1 MKRTLWTLLALV
13 VVTSLVIL
21 AGCAPKPTEAPTEVP
36 PTEAPAAPT
45 VAPVEP
51 TEAPAAA
58 EPVKI
63 VIFVGF
69 GTGTSPEQMEV
80 HNQIAEE
87 FNSTHDKIQ
96 IEFLTVPWE
105 ERITKFSTMLAG
117 DMTPDIA
124 MPIGVGGIAEFYDEW
139 MDLTPF
145 IERDNYDMSDF
156 FGTTVEIHTYPN
168 KGLLGLPLCVYP
180 SVTYYNQDLFDAA
193 GVEYPPHEWEAPYA
207 DGDPW
212 DLDKLVEISK
222 KLTLDSDGNN
232 ADSPAFNWENSTQ
245 WGWNGWDWSSFGSF
259 VQKFGG
265 RPTGVSE
272 DGKTA
277 LLNSEP
283 WVQTMSWIKDT
294 VWTWHIRASSEQAG
308 AFYDAAG
315 DPMGSGMVG
324 MWECHSWMSYAWPS
338 WTESFNWDVA
348 AVPAAGSN
356 RPQAAVDAD
365 TFVMP
370 KSGKHPD
377 EAWEVVKWLFQ
388 PENMNRLVKN
398 YGCIPARQSLAATWV
413 DEMKADYPNVDFQV
427 FLDSLDYIDLPNHES
442 WVPDYTK
449 KEDAVQTAL
458 DQVMT
463 GENLD
468 VQAVMDTL
476 NTTVQG
482 YLDEYW
488 ATH

>member
-1 MKRTLWTLLALV
+1 MKRTLLTLVALLTV
-13 VVTSLVIL
+13 ASIVLL
-21 AGCAPKPTEAPTEVP
+21 AGCAPKPTEAPAAA
-36 PTEAPAAPT
+36 PTEAPAA
-45 VAPVEP
+45 AP
-51 TEAPAAA
+51 TEAPPPTAAPAAA

-69 GTGTSPEQMEV
+69 GTGTSPEQIAV
-80 HNQIAEE
+80 HDQLAEE
-87 FNSTHDKIQ
+87 FNTTHEDIQ

-156 FGTTVEIHTYPN
+156 FGKTVEIHTYPE
-168 KGLLGLPLCVYP
+168 KGILGLPLCVYP
-180 SVTYYNQDLFDAA
+180 SVVYYNQDLFDAA
-193 GVEYPPHEWEAPYA
+193 GVEYPPHEWEAAYA

-212 DLDKLVEISK
+212 NLDKLVEISK
-222 KLTLDSDGNN
+222 KLTLDADGNN

-245 WGWNGWDWSSFGSF
+245 WGWNGWDWSSLGSF

-265 RPTGVSE
+265 RPTGISE

-277 LLNSEP
+277 LLNSEG
-283 WVQTMSWIKDT
+283 WVQTMSWVKDT

-315 DPMGSGMVG
+315 DPMGSGMVA

-356 RPQAAVDAD
+356 KPQAPVDAD

-377 EAWEVVKWLFQ
+377 EAWEVVKWFFQ
-388 PENMNRLVKN
+388 PENMERLVKN
-398 YGCIPARQSLAATWV
+398 YGCMPARGSSIEKWF
-413 DEMKADYPNVDFQV
+413 ADRQAEYPNVDFQV
-427 FLDSLDYIDLPNHES
+427 FADSLNYVDIPNHES
-442 WVPDYTK
+442 YTPEYTK
-449 KEDAVQTAL
+449 KEDAIQTAL
-458 DQVMT
+458 DLVLT

-488 ATH
+488 ATHQ